1 MELNGDLIESDIET
15 FASGIDIGEK
25 NLTKPAVLK
34 IGANANTAFITITE
48 GKYHQVKRMF
58 KAIGL
63 NVAYLK
69 RISMGPLILD
79 EKLKPGEYRELTNNE
94 VELLTKHK

>member
-1 MELNGDLIESDIET
+1 
-15 FASGIDIGEK
+15 
-25 NLTKPAVLK
+25 
-34 IGANANTAFITITE
+34 
-48 GKYHQVKRMF
+48 MF